1 MKILHLSD
9 THGFHGQLNDLPN
22 ADVIVH
28 SGDFTKNGTEAEVMD
43 FLNWFIALPYK
54 HKAFVAGNHDVCL
67 YGADIDGLPDDTHY
81 LYGSGVTLEGVR
93 FCGIPMFTQ
102 LLTATPTNGNRY
114 EEMVAQIPM
123 ETDVLIT
130 HQPPLGVLDS
140 SDVTYWGDA
149 VLFKKIKDVQPK
161 LHLFGH
167 VHNFYGIMKLGETVF
182 SNASVV
188 DEQYQLV
195 NTPRLLSI

>member
-81 LYGSGVTLEGVR
+81 
-93 FCGIPMFTQ
+93 
-102 LLTATPTNGNRY
+102 
-114 EEMVAQIPM
+114 
-123 ETDVLIT
+123 
-130 HQPPLGVLDS
+130 
-140 SDVTYWGDA
+140 
-149 VLFKKIKDVQPK
+149 
-161 LHLFGH
+161 
-167 VHNFYGIMKLGETVF
+167 
-182 SNASVV
+182 
-188 DEQYQLV
+188 
-195 NTPRLLSI
+195 